1 MHGVFDE
8 AKRLKSLWGGFW
20 ASRAI
25 LTANNYRVFDHL
37 KSSTTADDS
46 ALVFGKN
53 IP

>member
-1 MHGVFDE
+1 M
-8 AKRLKSLWGGFW
+8 RL
-20 ASRAI
+20 SRAI

-37 KSSTTADDS
+37 PDDS